1 MASDDLI
8 RQYADSG
15 VRLTQHQVERLSPN
29 ILKTYLRKR
38 VLVGNLENYELELL
52 PEELVPKLYEN
63 FHSFYQNVYSFLL
76 RKHGD
81 AVIDN
86 FIKYKGEKLNGDVSL
101 IELMISNSQDVV
113 STGKK
118 IMDVLGPNMKTDIL
132 RAVLYSMKGRAAW
145 LEDTLDIPKKI
156 FYLIRYYTE
165 NYLKNN
171 PHNETYDDAVTA
183 LLHYCGLFKYTI
195 IIANKIVDV
204 KGSNLNSVEVEAI
217 LEYADNFPESSGKG
231 FNLVT
236 ELIIKLVQVAPKN
249 IYPGIYIKKL
259 TSENVFIVLSQMSKK
274 QLVQYHPNKVFYMCK
289 EYDPEFANAFEK
301 FYPLDK
307 FTPAE
312 QSLIHARAKF
322 ARELTEK

>member
-1 MASDDLI
+1 MASDELI

-15 VRLTQHQVERLSPN
+15 VRLTRYQVERLSPN

-38 VLVGNLENYELELL
+38 VLVGNLEYYELRLL
-52 PEELVPKLYEN
+52 PEELIPKLYEN
-63 FHSFYQNVYSFLL
+63 FQSFYQDVYLFLL
-76 RKHGD
+76 KKHGD

-132 RAVLYSMKGRAAW
+132 RAILYSMRENVTSW
-145 LEDTLDIPKKI
+145 QEDTLDIHEKR

-183 LLHYCGLFKYTI
+183 LLHYCGLFKNTI
-195 IIANKIVDV
+195 IIANKIVEA

-236 ELIIKLVQVAPKN
+236 ELIIKLLKVAPQN

-259 TSENVFIVLSQMSKK
+259 TSDNVLMVLSQMPKK
-274 QLVQYHPNKVFYMCK
+274 QLAQFHRDKVFYMCK
-289 EYDPEFANAFEK
+289 NYDPEFADTFERY
-301 FYPLDK
+301 YPLDK

-322 ARELTEK
+322 ARDLK

>member
-1 MASDDLI
+1 MANDDLI

-15 VRLTQHQVERLSPN
+15 VKLSRHQVDRLSPN
-29 ILKTYLRKR
+29 ILRTYLRKR

-63 FHSFYQNVYSFLL
+63 FQSFYQNVYLFLS

-81 AVIDN
+81 DVIDN

-101 IELMISNSQDVV
+101 IELMISNSSDELK
-113 STGKK
+113 TGKK
-118 IMDVLGPNMKTDIL
+118 IMDVLGSNMKTDIL
-132 RAVLYSMKGRAAW
+132 RALLYSMKGNASW
-145 LEDTLDIPKKI
+145 QEDTLDIHEKR

-165 NYLKNN
+165 NYLKGNS
-171 PHNETYDDAVTA
+171 HNEMYDDAVTA
-183 LLHYCGLFKYTI
+183 LLHYCGLFKNTI
-195 IIANKIVDV
+195 IIANKIIDA
-204 KGSNLNSVEVEAI
+204 KGSNLNSVEVESI

-236 ELIIKLVQVAPKN
+236 ELIIKLLKAAPQN

-259 TSENVFIVLSQMSKK
+259 TSDNVLMVLSQMPKK
-274 QLVQYHPNKVFYMCK
+274 QLAQFHRDKVFYMCK
-289 EYDPEFANAFEK
+289 NYDPEFAHAFEM
-301 FYPLDK
+301 YYSLDK

-322 ARELTEK
+322 ARELKEK

>member
-1 MASDDLI
+1 MDNKDLL

-15 VRLTQHQVERLSPN
+15 VRLTRYQVERLSPN

-38 VLVGNLENYELELL
+38 VLVGNLEYYELKLL
-52 PEELVPKLYEN
+52 PEELIPKLYEN
-63 FHSFYQNVYSFLL
+63 FQSFYQDVYLFLL
-76 RKHGD
+76 KKHGD

-132 RAVLYSMKGRAAW
+132 RAVLYSMRENVTSW
-145 LEDTLDIPKKI
+145 QEDTLDIHEKR

-171 PHNETYDDAVTA
+171 PHNETYNDAVTA

-195 IIANKIVDV
+195 IIANKIVDA

-217 LEYADNFPESSGKG
+217 IEYADNFPESSGKG

-236 ELIIKLVQVAPKN
+236 ELIIKLVQVAPQN
-249 IYPGIYIKKL
+249 IYPGVYIKKL
-259 TSENVFIVLSQMSKK
+259 TSDNVFIVLSQMPKK
-274 QLVQYHPNKVFYMCK
+274 QLAQFHRDKVFYMCK
-289 EYDPEFANAFEK
+289 EYDPEFAYAFYRY
-301 FYPLDK
+301 YPLNK

-312 QSLIHARAKF
+312 QGLIRARAKF
-322 ARELTEK
+322 AEDSK